1 MAKKVKR
8 YEELKAL
15 KGKMRS
21 EGFTYRKLSEET
33 GISVDAINNKLN
45 GYSVM
50 DADDVELMVK
60 ALNIPANEILLYFFP
75 RTLRNAANEAV

>member
-1 MAKKVKR
+1 MAKKIKR

-50 DADDVELMVK
+50 DADDVELMAK

-75 RTLRNAANEAV
+75 QMLRNAAKEAV